1 MRVTDEIMSSYQHL
15 VSEVTLVP
23 GGGGVFDVVVDGDN
37 IYSKHR
43 TGRQANQ
50 GEVLAAFEAIVPAGS
65 LRYGT

>member
-1 MRVTDEIMSSYQHL
+1 MSSYQHL